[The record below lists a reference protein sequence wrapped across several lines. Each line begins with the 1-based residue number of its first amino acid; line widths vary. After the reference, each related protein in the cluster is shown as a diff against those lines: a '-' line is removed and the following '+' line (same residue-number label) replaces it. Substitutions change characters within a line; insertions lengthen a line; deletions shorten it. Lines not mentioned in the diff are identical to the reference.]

1 MKKIKKYLDILDSSN
16 IFKNMKAIET
26 LEQIVPT
33 IIVCIF
39 SYAMFSLFMSFAEY
53 VGRNGL

>member
-1 MKKIKKYLDILDSSN
+1 
-16 IFKNMKAIET
+16 MKAIET

-33 IIVCIF
+33 IIICIF

>member
-1 MKKIKKYLDILDSSN
+1 
-16 IFKNMKAIET
+16 MKAIET

-53 VGRNGL
+53 VERNGL